1 MPKTLVTGAT
11 GFIGS
16 HVARRLAARGDE
28 VRATTRADS
37 SEDALSG
44 LECERVRCDLLDRRA
59 VRRALDGVARVF
71 HSAGLTSLRRS
82 DDQLLFR
89 VNVDATRILLEEC
102 LAAGVERVT
111 FTSSVAAIG
120 PAPEGQRGDERQ
132 VFTAGSLGIPYV
144 NSKHE
149 AEVEALRIAAHGLPV
164 VCVNPCVVF
173 GAGDV
178 YGGSTSL
185 VRRFLLGRIPAY
197 VDGGINIVDVDD
209 VAAGHL
215 LADEAGVPG
224 ERYVLAGRNYTI
236 RRLFAD
242 LGRIS
247 GSGAAGDPAAGGG
260 RAEGRA
266 ARRACSGAPAHHRER
281 GEGGEPVV
289 DLQRSQGEAR
299 ARLERPLAR
308 GDARGD
314 GGVLD
319 GARRRSHQAVAV
331 RPAASVQAR
340 RPGARE
346 PRRRGWRR
354 RTAAREGSLTR
365 ARPSDSPA
373 ASYYPRSVATT
384 LYRCKTPT
392 DYFCPC
398 GRVARRL
405 RYAGIEYDEVRVAV
419 LQRDRPEMEAL
430 TGQRWVPVLVHGD
443 EVIHDSRRIIQYVEA
458 IGRATAGAT
467 S

>member
-1 MPKTLVTGAT
+1 VPKTLVTGAT

-37 SEDALSG
+37 SDEALSG

-59 VRRALDGVARVF
+59 VRRALDDVNRVF

-82 DDQLLFR
+82 DDELLFR

-120 PAPEGQRGDERQ
+120 PAPEGQRADERQ

-164 VCVNPCVVF
+164 VCLNPCVVF

-197 VDGGINIVDVDD
+197 VDGGINIVDVND

-247 GSGAAGDPAAGGG
+247 GVEPPAIRLPAPAALRAAQVAERAPGRPPITVNEVKAVSQWWTYSAAKAKRELGWSARSHEETLEATVAYWMERDGDRIRRSPAAQPLQYKLAARALESLDDAAGAAG
-260 RAEGRA
+260 
-266 ARRACSGAPAHHRER
+266 
-281 GEGGEPVV
+281 
-289 DLQRSQGEAR
+289 
-299 ARLERPLAR
+299 RLLAR
-308 GDARGD
+308 
-314 GGVLD
+314 
-319 GARRRSHQAVAV
+319 V
-331 RPAASVQAR
+331 R
-340 RPGARE
+340 
-346 PRRRGWRR
+346 
-354 RTAAREGSLTR
+354 
-365 ARPSDSPA
+365 
-373 ASYYPRSVATT
+373 
-384 LYRCKTPT
+384 
-392 DYFCPC
+392 
-398 GRVARRL
+398 
-405 RYAGIEYDEVRVAV
+405 
-419 LQRDRPEMEAL
+419 
-430 TGQRWVPVLVHGD
+430 
-443 EVIHDSRRIIQYVEA
+443 
-458 IGRATAGAT
+458 
-467 S
+467 